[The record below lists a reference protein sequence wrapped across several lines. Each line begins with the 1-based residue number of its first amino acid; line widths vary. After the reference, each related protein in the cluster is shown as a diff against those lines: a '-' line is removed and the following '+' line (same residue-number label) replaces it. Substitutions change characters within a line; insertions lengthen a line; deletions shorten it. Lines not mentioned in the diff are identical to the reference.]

1 MLWAFG
7 VIKKLNKM
15 NNLLAGAP
23 HEISNPIFGQSLT
36 DLLNAGPFAFFQKL
50 IPAIIGL
57 GFVIGVIVFVF
68 MMIIGAIQWISSG
81 GDKASVEA
89 AKSRV
94 MNAIIGLIVLFVV
107 FALIK
112 LIETFF
118 VINVLELDIGVL
130 KIS

>member
-23 HEISNPIFGQSLT
+23 HEISNPIFGQPLT

-89 AKSRV
+89 ARGRV

-118 VINVLELDIGVL
+118 IINILELDIGAL

>member
-1 MLWAFG
+1 
-7 VIKKLNKM
+7 M
-15 NNLLAGAP
+15 NNLLAGAA
-23 HEISNPIFGQSLT
+23 HEITNPIFGQPLT
-36 DLLNAGPFAFFQKL
+36 DLLNEGPFAFFQKL
-50 IPAIIGL
+50 IPALVGI

-68 MMIIGAIQWISSG
+68 MMLIGAIQWISSG

-89 AKSRV
+89 ARGRV

-112 LIETFF
+112 LIEEFF
-118 VINVLELDIGVL
+118 VINILELDIGVL